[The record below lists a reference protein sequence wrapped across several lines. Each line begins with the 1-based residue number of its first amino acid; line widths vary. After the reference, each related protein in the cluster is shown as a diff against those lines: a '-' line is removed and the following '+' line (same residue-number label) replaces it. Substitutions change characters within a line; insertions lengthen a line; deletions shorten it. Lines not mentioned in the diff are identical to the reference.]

1 MTAQSEKARDDDYP
15 DILPEDSRT
24 DFALEAA
31 AAAVSILPGLGGAI
45 ANLLTGW
52 SAERKRERV
61 REVLGGLALR
71 LAIDMCVINDH
82 CLNNV
87 LSQTQKGK
95 AECRKKLL
103 SSSGWRARRRRS
115 RHTLTWMS
123 SVVSGAK
130 FASRP
135 YFR

>member
-1 MTAQSEKARDDDYP
+1 VTAQSEKARDDDYP

-45 ANLLTGW
+45 ANVLTGW

-71 LAIDMCVINDH
+71 LAIITSSPTLPSEYDVSDPARETDAKQAPREYIPAWCGPVVI
-82 CLNNV
+82 
-87 LSQTQKGK
+87 
-95 AECRKKLL
+95 AY
-103 SSSGWRARRRRS
+103 
-115 RHTLTWMS
+115 TL
-123 SVVSGAK
+123 
-130 FASRP
+130 ASRL
-135 YFR
+135 RR